1 MKRTACVVL
10 AVFFFS
16 FLSAYAAGKPRI
28 APPPLRVE
36 EVKTRPT
43 PSHVWVAGYW
53 KWAGVNY
60 VWVEGRWVVAK
71 RGKTWVP
78 GTWEHR
84 GSFWVWKPG
93 RWEKIQTGEPKASK
107 KKKK

>member
-10 AVFFFS
+10 VVFFFS
-16 FLSAYAAGKPRI
+16 FVSAYAAAKPRI

-36 EVKTRPT
+36 EVKIKPT